1 MNTPRF
7 LRMAA
12 AAGSALV
19 VSAGLLLANVAFA
32 QSAPAKAADI
42 KADATKSANIDTVTV
57 EGFDFPV
64 AAQVGG
70 QRLALNGA
78 GGSNILSVKATAV
91 ALYLPSKATTPEAAF
106 VMPGAKRITL
116 VALRELSAR
125 DLSSALIDR
134 IRQNAT
140 QQEIESN
147 VMQLAG
153 LGGVFGTRRSLPK
166 GSVVTIDYNPATKS
180 TEFRLNGTERLAE
193 PIVGDSFFPMM
204 MKVWLGPRIRPA
216 TRNALLG
223 IAS

>member
-1 MNTPRF
+1 
-7 LRMAA
+7 MAA

-19 VSAGLLLANVAFA
+19 VSAGLLLVNVAFA
-32 QSAPAKAADI
+32 QSAPAKAAD
-42 KADATKSANIDTVTV
+42 AKSANIDTVTV
-57 EGFDFPV
+57 EGFDFPL

-106 VMPGAKRITL
+106 AMPGAKRITL

-193 PIVGDSFFPMM
+193 PIAGDSFFPMM

>member
-1 MNTPRF
+1 MNTPRS

-19 VSAGLLLANVAFA
+19 VSAGLLLVNVAFA
-32 QSAPAKAADI
+32 QSAPAKAAD
-42 KADATKSANIDTVTV
+42 AKSANIDTVTV
-57 EGFDFPV
+57 EGFDFPL

-106 VMPGAKRITL
+106 AMPGAKRITL

-193 PIVGDSFFPMM
+193 PIAGDSFFPMM

>member
-1 MNTPRF
+1 MHTPRSF
-7 LRMAA
+7 RIAA
-12 AAGSALV
+12 AAGSALI
-19 VSAGLLLANVAFA
+19 VSAGLVLANVAFA
-32 QSAPAKAADI
+32 QSAGNKLPDTKI
-42 KADATKSANIDTVTV
+42 DAGKIANIDTVTV
-57 EGFDFPV
+57 EGFDFPLN
-64 AAQVGG
+64 AQVGG
-70 QRLALNGA
+70 QRLVLNGA

-91 ALYLPSKATTPEAAF
+91 ALYLPNKASTPESVFA
-106 VMPGAKRITL
+106 MPGAKRITL

-193 PIVGDSFFPMM
+193 PIAGESFFPMM
-204 MKVWLGPRIRPA
+204 MKVWLGPKIRPA

-223 IAS
+223 ISS